1 MGCKGRDK
9 NYTIQEK
16 DKKTVFRYCYLFF
29 FLPCIRITST
39 FVPNPNTMIRI
50 NNFEKTDSVFNQYM
64 AELRDAVIQQD
75 RMRFRRNLERIGEV
89 MAYEI
94 SKSFEYDDEEVT
106 TPLGIKQI
114 RTMHE
119 QPVIATILRAGL
131 PFHNG
136 MLSMFDQADSAF
148 IAAYRKYDKNEE
160 DSEIR
165 VEYFSS
171 PDIEDRVLIV
181 CDPLLATG
189 ESIVKTLNGLM
200 EDMMPKEIHIA
211 VAVASQDGLDYVER
225 TMSRLPV
232 TIWVGSIDEELTARA
247 YVVPGI
253 GDVGDLAYGEKRSS

>member
-1 MGCKGRDK
+1 
-9 NYTIQEK
+9 
-16 DKKTVFRYCYLFF
+16 
-29 FLPCIRITST
+29 
-39 FVPNPNTMIRI
+39 MIKI
-50 NNFEKTDSVFNQYM
+50 NNLEKTDSVFNQYM

-75 RMRFRRNLERIGEV
+75 RMRFRRNLERIGQI

-200 EDMMPKEIHIA
+200 EDMMPKEVFIA

-253 GDVGDLAYGEKRSS
+253 GDVGDLAYGEKR

>member
-1 MGCKGRDK
+1 
-9 NYTIQEK
+9 
-16 DKKTVFRYCYLFF
+16 
-29 FLPCIRITST
+29 
-39 FVPNPNTMIRI
+39 MIRI
-50 NNFEKTDSVFNQYM
+50 HNLERTDSVFNQYM

-94 SKSFEYDDEEVT
+94 SKAFEYDDEEVT

-136 MLSMFDQADSAF
+136 MLSMLDQADSAF

-171 PDIEDRVLIV
+171 PDIEDRILIV

-200 EDMMPKEIHIA
+200 EDMMPKEVHIA

-253 GDVGDLAYGEKRSS
+253 GDVGDLAYGEKR

>member
-1 MGCKGRDK
+1 
-9 NYTIQEK
+9 
-16 DKKTVFRYCYLFF
+16 
-29 FLPCIRITST
+29 
-39 FVPNPNTMIRI
+39 MIKI
-50 NNFEKTDSVFNQYM
+50 NNLEKTDSVFNQYM

-75 RMRFRRNLERIGEV
+75 RMRFRRNLERIGQI

-200 EDMMPKEIHIA
+200 EDMMPKEIFIA

-253 GDVGDLAYGEKRSS
+253 GDVGDLAYGEKR

>member
-1 MGCKGRDK
+1 
-9 NYTIQEK
+9 
-16 DKKTVFRYCYLFF
+16 
-29 FLPCIRITST
+29 
-39 FVPNPNTMIRI
+39 MIKII
-50 NNFEKTDSVFNQYM
+50 NLEKTDSVFNQYM
-64 AELRDAVIQQD
+64 AELRDVVIQQD
-75 RMRFRRNLERIGEV
+75 RMRFRSNLERIGQV

-94 SKSFEYDDEEVT
+94 SKSFEYDDEEVN

-171 PDIEDRVLIV
+171 PDIEDRILIL

-225 TMSRLPV
+225 TMSRLPI
-232 TIWVGSIDEELTARA
+232 TIWVGSVDEELTARA

-253 GDVGDLAYGEKRSS
+253 GDVGDLAYGEKH

>member
-1 MGCKGRDK
+1 
-9 NYTIQEK
+9 
-16 DKKTVFRYCYLFF
+16 
-29 FLPCIRITST
+29 
-39 FVPNPNTMIRI
+39 MIEI
-50 NNFEKTDSVFNQYM
+50 HNLEKTDSVFNQYM

-171 PDIEDRVLIV
+171 PDIEDRILVL

-200 EDMMPKEIHIA
+200 EDVLPKEIHIA

>member
-1 MGCKGRDK
+1 
-9 NYTIQEK
+9 
-16 DKKTVFRYCYLFF
+16 
-29 FLPCIRITST
+29 
-39 FVPNPNTMIRI
+39 MINII
-50 NNFEKTDSVFNQYM
+50 NLEKTDSVFNQYM
-64 AELRDAVIQQD
+64 AELRDVVIQQD
-75 RMRFRRNLERIGEV
+75 RMRFRSNLERIGQV

-94 SKSFEYDDEEVT
+94 SKSFEYDDEEVN

-171 PDIEDRVLIV
+171 PDIEDRILIL

-232 TIWVGSIDEELTARA
+232 TIWVGSVDEELTARA

-253 GDVGDLAYGEKRSS
+253 GDVGDLAYGEKR

>member
-1 MGCKGRDK
+1 MIEIH
-9 NYTIQEK
+9 NLEK
-16 DKKTVFRYCYLFF
+16 A
-29 FLPCIRITST
+29 
-39 FVPNPNTMIRI
+39 
-50 NNFEKTDSVFNQYM
+50 DSVFNQYM
-64 AELRDAVIQQD
+64 AELRDATIQQD
-75 RMRFRRNLERIGEV
+75 RMRFRRNLERIGQI

-106 TPLGIKQI
+106 TPLGVKQI

-165 VEYFSS
+165 VEYYSS
-171 PDIEDRVLIV
+171 PDLEGRILIL

-253 GDVGDLAYGEKRSS
+253 GDVGDLAYGEKR